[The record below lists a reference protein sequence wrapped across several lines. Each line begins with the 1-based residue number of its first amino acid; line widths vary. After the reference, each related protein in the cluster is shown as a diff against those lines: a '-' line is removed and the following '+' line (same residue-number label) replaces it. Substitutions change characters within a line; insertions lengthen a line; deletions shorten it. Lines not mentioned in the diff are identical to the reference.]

1 MNRVTGA
8 SSTLW
13 PAGPARRKRCEVSQE
28 LPPAA
33 PARGGELRTP
43 RPPRR
48 VTRRPVPWALRF
60 CVLVVYPVAS
70 LVFRLQYRHAERIP
84 PTGGVL
90 LVANHVSV
98 LDPIACARLVWDSG
112 RVPHFLAKESVFRGL
127 AGRIL
132 RAAGQIPVS
141 RGTSTAGSSVH
152 AAKAALDAGDVVVIY
167 PEGSVTRDP
176 DWWPMQSRSGVA
188 RLALTTDAVVL
199 PVAQWGPQRVHD
211 YHAQRLH
218 LRLRTPVEHLVGE
231 PVDLSA
237 QRALVRAGHP
247 LSGELLRE
255 VTDLLMVRV
264 REQLGELRGQR
275 PPAEF
280 HPGPVRRVR
289 PDELPGNAA

>member
-1 MNRVTGA
+1 V
-8 SSTLW
+8 
-13 PAGPARRKRCEVSQE
+13 PQE
-28 LPPAA
+28 HTA
-33 PARGGELRTP
+33 

-48 VTRRPVPWALRF
+48 VTRRPASWAFRF

-70 LVFRLQYRHAERIP
+70 LLFRLRYRHADRIP

-98 LDPIACARLVWDSG
+98 LDPLACARLVWDSG
-112 RVPHFLAKESVFRGL
+112 RVPHFLAKDSVFTGPV
-127 AGRIL
+127 GTIL

-141 RGTSTAGSSVH
+141 RGTSAASSSVH
-152 AAKAALDAGDVVVIY
+152 AAKAALDAGDLVVIY

-176 DWWPMQSRSGVA
+176 DWWPMQARSGVA

-211 YHAQRLH
+211 YHTKRLH
-218 LRLRTPVEHLVGE
+218 LRLRTPADYLVGE

-237 QRALVRAGHP
+237 QRARVRAGQP
-247 LSGELLRE
+247 LTGELLGE

-264 REQLGELRGQR
+264 RAELGELRGEQ

-280 HPGPVRRVR
+280 HPRPVRALHG
-289 PDELPGNAA
+289 DLPGTAA